1 MWVARASGYT
11 RKVGRGRGWGALW
24 SHLRRY
30 YSGPLWPH
38 CGRPLSPSHPK
49 MTAFSATIKNLNL
62 DAVTRFLAEH
72 EQPFEQC
79 APASTSPV
87 RRNLTRQ
94 MCTRRSQLY
103 SANSETKFV
112 DESLRR
118 SRFRAIV
125 DEQLFCLCDEL
136 VEAVNQQAGK
146 HGHFSLVRSDATQ
159 IEYRKGSA
167 PTLYSLQP

>member
-1 MWVARASGYT
+1 
-11 RKVGRGRGWGALW
+11 
-24 SHLRRY
+24 
-30 YSGPLWPH
+30 
-38 CGRPLSPSHPK
+38 

-94 MCTRRSQLY
+94 MSTLRSQLY

-159 IEYRKGSA
+159 IEYRKGGA
-167 PTLYSLQP
+167 PILYNLHNPNLQP